1 MWFGSWC
8 FFTEFPELLKAASL
22 PRCLLSQPWHIMTLW
37 GCLCNWVPQRPWR
50 ERQAFESWC
59 QDHLHF
65 LDWFGNQ
72 QFKHFNPGTC
82 LAAYALSWC
91 ACDSSRCV
99 PLLPLLDYLSQFS
112 EHAGE
117 LGTRLRSLASERF
130 RRHHAWE
137 GRWLVRQMDR
147 CRLSRPLSRPHQAQL
162 GANMNKTKW

>member
-1 MWFGSWC
+1 MFLHWVPRTFESCQPSKVPAKSAMTYYDPMG
-8 FFTEFPELLKAASL
+8 LLMQLGAPASL
-22 PRCLLSQPWHIMTLW
+22 EGKAGFW
-37 GCLCNWVPQRPWR
+37 
-50 ERQAFESWC
+50 SWC